1 MYLQT
6 VDTNGA
12 HLQALAA
19 CAYRCIYRLYI
30 QTERTEWLWRALS
43 RLCIQMYLQTVYTN
57 GVALMVMVRTEPLV
71 HTDVSTD
78 CMHKGAKRRR
88 PGAKCIH

>member
-30 QTERTEWLWRALS
+30 QTERTEWLWCALG
-43 RLCIQMYLQTVYTN
+43 RLCIQMYLQTVDTK
-57 GVALMVMVRTEPLV
+57 ALSVDGPAQSVY
-71 HTDVSTD
+71 TDVYTLSR
-78 CMHKGAKRRR
+78 KGA
-88 PGAKCIH
+88 